1 MLLAHTLCIIATCVP
16 APQSKCDA
24 AWHNMYAMASFDWSG
39 THRVSFSHEYVPSY
53 GHSCMHKLMYA
64 PTCLDLEVIGAVAVG
79 CMQA

>member
-1 MLLAHTLCIIATCVP
+1 
-16 APQSKCDA
+16 
-24 AWHNMYAMASFDWSG
+24 MYAMASFDWSG